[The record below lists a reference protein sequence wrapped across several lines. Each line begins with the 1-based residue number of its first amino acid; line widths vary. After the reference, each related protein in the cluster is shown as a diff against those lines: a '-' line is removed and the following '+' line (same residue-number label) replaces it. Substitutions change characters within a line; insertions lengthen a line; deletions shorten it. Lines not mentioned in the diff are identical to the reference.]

1 MKAFSAAIFG
11 CWLMVSSIAVA
22 SSNLL
27 IRDFALLD
35 HSGKFHQLSYY
46 GDQKALVLYSHSIE
60 SLKASGD
67 LKSLVTL
74 GEKFSADPVVFLLIN
89 SIQDDSRDAIAEDLG
104 VLELGLPV
112 LLDDTRLVSSDLNIR
127 QAGEVLII
135 DPQQRSL
142 LFRGPV
148 VDAEPTLAA
157 IVGNELPMKNRVS
170 GDGSATNLDLELA
183 SNETISYTDEIV
195 PILKDNCVKC
205 HREGAIA
212 PWAMSSHSMIKG
224 FAPMIR
230 EVVMT
235 RRMPPGQIDAHVG
248 RPMINPPGL
257 SVEETKK
264 LVRWIDSGSTKD
276 GLSDPLEN
284 VEPKFEKF
292 TLGEPDLVL
301 EVPAQSIPATGVI
314 DYRYVP
320 VPLNLDNDVWISGM
334 EFLPGDSEVLH
345 HVIAYLTSPADKS
358 AKASSAGSG
367 QNIAGFAPG
376 RQPDY
381 FGKESGRLIPKGSNL
396 LLQMHYTT
404 SGREAVD
411 ATRVGIFF
419 HKKPPAY
426 VMSGDVVGQRRFLIP
441 PGAKEHK
448 LEASREIERDALLYQ
463 FTPHMHFRGKY
474 MSYEALYPDGTSEV
488 LLSVPRYN
496 FNWQYSYR
504 PEEPVF
510 LPAGTKLIAKGA
522 MDNSDRNP
530 ANPDP
535 TKPVFFGLQTMH
547 EMFFGFVTLRYI
559 GDTPETDLA
568 SEDLV
573 SPSVGMD

>member
-1 MKAFSAAIFG
+1 MKAFRVMVFG
-11 CWLMVSSIAVA
+11 VWILMGSIAVA
-22 SSNLL
+22 SPKPLVN
-27 IRDFALLD
+27 DFALLD
-35 HSGKFHQLSYY
+35 QSGKFHQLSYY
-46 GDQKALVLYSHSIE
+46 GDQKAVVLYSHSVELSKIN
-60 SLKASGD
+60 GD
-67 LKSLVTL
+67 LTGLAKIRDQ
-74 GEKFSADPVVFLLIN
+74 FSAEPVVFLMIN
-89 SIQDDSRDAIAEDLG
+89 SVRDESRDDIASDS
-104 VLELGLPV
+104 GLANLNFPV
-112 LLDDTRLVSSDLNIR
+112 LLDEAQLVSNDLRIR
-127 QAGEVLII
+127 LIGEVLII
-135 DPQQRSL
+135 DPKEKSL
-142 LFRGPV
+142 LYRGSV
-148 VDAEPTLAA
+148 GGTESALAA
-157 IVGNELPMKNRVS
+157 II
-170 GDGSATNLDLELA
+170 A
-183 SNETISYTDEIV
+183 NETPIKGQVPAEGVTIDFDVKLDSKESVSYTNEIV

-205 HREGAIA
+205 HRDGAIA

-235 RRMPPGQIDAHVG
+235 RRMPPGQIDSHVG
-248 RPMINPPGL
+248 RQMTNPPGL
-257 SVEETKK
+257 SVEETKS
-264 LVRWIDSGSTKD
+264 LVRWIDSGSPKD
-276 GLSDPLEN
+276 GLSDPLES
-284 VEPKFEKF
+284 VEPKIEQFS
-292 TLGEPDLVL
+292 LGEPDLVL
-301 EVPAQSIPATGVI
+301 EVPSQSIPATGII

-320 VPLNLDNDVWISGM
+320 VTLNLDKDVWISGM
-334 EFLPGDSEVLH
+334 EFLAGDSEVLH
-345 HVIAYLTSPADKS
+345 HIIAYLTSPADKT

-411 ATRVGIFF
+411 TTQVGIFF
-419 HKKPPAY
+419 HEKPPAY

-448 LEASREIERDALLYQ
+448 LEASQEIERDALLYQ

-474 MSYEALYPDGTSEV
+474 MSYEALYPDGTTEV
-488 LLSVPRYN
+488 LLSVPKYN

-504 PEEPVF
+504 PKEPVF

-535 TKPVFFGLQTMH
+535 SKELSFGLQSWD
-547 EMFFGFVTLRYI
+547 EMFI
-559 GDTPETDLA
+559 GYWTYHAAKPTN
-568 SEDLV
+568 
-573 SPSVGMD
+573 